1 MRPSFG
7 TWLALAVVLLVNGA
21 FVLNNLAPYLGL
33 NYAGAM
39 TMYSGLDPSGDNHFL
54 MPKVPLSDAASYV
67 WIVRFAAT
75 ELQTTEAR
83 QFEAFSAWTRQRQRS
98 VSLNF
103 VRYHASRVCRSAPDA
118 RVGLTLLTESQ
129 QQLAYR
135 DVCAEPAMLRYAVL
149 SKYPACQPECKD
161 ALRQWSLVRPPRR

>member
-1 MRPSFG
+1 MRPPFG
-7 TWLALAVVLLVNGA
+7 TWLALAAVLLVNGA

-39 TMYSGLDPSGDNHFL
+39 TMYSGLAPSGDNHFF
-54 MPKVPLSDAASYV
+54 MPKAPLSDAASYV

-75 ELQTTEAR
+75 DLRTPEAR
-83 QFEAFSAWTRQRQRS
+83 QFEAFTAWTRQRQRP

-103 VRYHASRVCRSAPDA
+103 VRYHASLVCRSAPDA
-118 RVGLTLLTESQ
+118 LVALTLLTESQ
-129 QQLAYR
+129 QQLAYSN
-135 DVCAEPAMLRYAVL
+135 VCAEPSMLRYSVL

-161 ALRQWSLVRPPRR
+161 ALRQWSLTRPPRP